1 MRLKE
6 ILDEIDSATL
16 QGDRKII
23 TRNLKK
29 ILIERKSF
37 IEDCKKFKLYDAF
50 SENLYK
56 ALLLELDEEEEDSI
70 ETAELAYL
78 SVVHA
83 IDEEHKFFDSGSTR
97 ESDGLAIL
105 YRRRIL
111 LLHFFNDYLLDT
123 LVEIF
128 LKNYRKDN
136 MLLARNLADECI
148 QKMQVVDIMFLED
161 NFGEF
166 IDNDEQLSDVYSKL
180 NISFDLTEKETLE
193 ASTLHKVLYAYLKV
207 KYKL

>member
-16 QGDRKII
+16 QGNRKII

-37 IEDCKKFKLYDAF
+37 IEDCKESKLYDAF
-50 SENLYK
+50 SDTLYK

-70 ETAELAYL
+70 EAAELAYL

-83 IDEEHKFFDSGSTR
+83 IDEEHKAFDSGSVK
-97 ESDGLAIL
+97 ENDELAIL

-136 MLLARNLADECI
+136 MLLARNLADECL

-166 IDNDEQLSDVYSKL
+166 IDNDEQLSDVYTKL
-180 NISFDLTEKETLE
+180 SIPFDLTEKESLE
-193 ASTLHKVLYAYLKV
+193 ASTLHKVLFAYLKV
-207 KYKL
+207 KYKF